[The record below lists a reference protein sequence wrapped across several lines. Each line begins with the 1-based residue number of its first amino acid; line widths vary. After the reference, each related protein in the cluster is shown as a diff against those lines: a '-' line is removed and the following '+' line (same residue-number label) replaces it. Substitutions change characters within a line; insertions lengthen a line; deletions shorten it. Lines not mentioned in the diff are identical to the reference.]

1 MRIKLFMIALL
12 SIFMMSCSD
21 QVDLPTD
28 TQEET
33 QASKSY
39 LDRASESNTLANKI
53 NESIASISRTGEST
67 YPEDFGGLYIDSDG
81 YLVILTTGDFTNSRS
96 AISTV
101 ISDSELVRYKA
112 CKYSYQDLLNATYEI
127 DQALSTAS
135 KKIAD
140 NFVGYALMTEDNS
153 VMVMLEDI
161 SDAAITDFR
170 QSVYDHPCLTFVK
183 GERINLHAS
192 LTLGSEA
199 IIKSISDNKFY
210 AGSYGFRAKKN
221 SGSKRTGLVTSGHLA
236 AVGDPVYS
244 GRTEAVQIGSCVKS
258 QLKGSVD
265 ASFLAITDTNYT
277 LSNTIGTTS
286 KTLSASTVNPSVGF
300 PVTLCAKSCLSG
312 SSGTVKSIVGKHVA
326 SNGNTL
332 TNICEAT
339 YTSINGDSGGLVY
352 GVDAKLNKAAGIN
365 IGAATINGSNMGI
378 FCKASTVLTDLGL
391 SMY

>member
-210 AGSYGFRAKKN
+210 AGSYGFRAKEN

-236 AVGDPVYS
+236 AVGDP
-244 GRTEAVQIGSCVKS
+244 
-258 QLKGSVD
+258 
-265 ASFLAITDTNYT
+265 
-277 LSNTIGTTS
+277 
-286 KTLSASTVNPSVGF
+286 
-300 PVTLCAKSCLSG
+300 CL
-312 SSGTVKSIVGKHVA
+312 
-326 SNGNTL
+326 
-332 TNICEAT
+332 
-339 YTSINGDSGGLVY
+339 
-352 GVDAKLNKAAGIN
+352 
-365 IGAATINGSNMGI
+365 
-378 FCKASTVLTDLGL
+378 FR
-391 SMY
+391 

>member
-199 IIKSISDNKFY
+199 IIKSISEFN
-210 AGSYGFRAKKN
+210 
-221 SGSKRTGLVTSGHLA
+221 
-236 AVGDPVYS
+236 
-244 GRTEAVQIGSCVKS
+244 TE
-258 QLKGSVD
+258 
-265 ASFLAITDTNYT
+265 
-277 LSNTIGTTS
+277 
-286 KTLSASTVNPSVGF
+286 
-300 PVTLCAKSCLSG
+300 
-312 SSGTVKSIVGKHVA
+312 KSIVLANVDFKYNPHA
-326 SNGNTL
+326 FKKTL
-332 TNICEAT
+332 TDVSAITKGKVTA
-339 YTSINGDSGGLVY
+339 IV
-352 GVDAKLNKAAGIN
+352 
-365 IGAATINGSNMGI
+365 GALGSEKTTVFETI
-378 FCKASTVLTDLGL
+378 
-391 SMY
+391 

>member
-170 QSVYDHPCLTFVK
+170 
-183 GERINLHAS
+183 
-192 LTLGSEA
+192 
-199 IIKSISDNKFY
+199 
-210 AGSYGFRAKKN
+210 
-221 SGSKRTGLVTSGHLA
+221 
-236 AVGDPVYS
+236 
-244 GRTEAVQIGSCVKS
+244 
-258 QLKGSVD
+258 
-265 ASFLAITDTNYT
+265 
-277 LSNTIGTTS
+277 
-286 KTLSASTVNPSVGF
+286 
-300 PVTLCAKSCLSG
+300 
-312 SSGTVKSIVGKHVA
+312 
-326 SNGNTL
+326 
-332 TNICEAT
+332 
-339 YTSINGDSGGLVY
+339 
-352 GVDAKLNKAAGIN
+352 
-365 IGAATINGSNMGI
+365 
-378 FCKASTVLTDLGL
+378 
-391 SMY
+391 